1 MLKPTLFMPFLS
13 FDPGEQASDFELNS
27 VEGQINLGYDSD
39 FHFLVFCSFGAAP
52 HTRTCFRMRPVRWEA
67 AWLLADFLSCCWAP
81 IWLSPSG
88 FALICC
94 PAFGMSFI
102 Q

>member
-1 MLKPTLFMPFLS
+1 MLKPTLFMSFLS
-13 FDPGEQASDFELNS
+13 FDPREQTSDFELKTCS
-27 VEGQINLGYDSD
+27 EWKDKSTLGYDSE

-81 IWLSPSG
+81 ILLSPPG
-88 FALICC
+88 FA
-94 PAFGMSFI
+94 
-102 Q
+102 